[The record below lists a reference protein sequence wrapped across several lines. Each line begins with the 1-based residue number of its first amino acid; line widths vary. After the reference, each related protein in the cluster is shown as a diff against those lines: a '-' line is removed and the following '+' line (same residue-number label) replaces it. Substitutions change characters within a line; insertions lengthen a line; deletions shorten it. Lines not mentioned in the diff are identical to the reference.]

1 MTENDGSEVAIAAA
15 DKTLGERRRHKR
27 VAVNLPGRYML
38 EDGAEHPCTCVDISA
53 GGLRL
58 RGAQTGAWG
67 SRVIAYVEGIGRLEG
82 HIIRRAPG
90 WFALET
96 HSSARRGE
104 RVQERIEALLNAHEG
119 DGDDRRSDSR
129 EWADRAASLYT
140 LDGQRHEAV
149 LTDLSGGGAA
159 LLTEAALK
167 VDERV
172 RLNSRRARVAR
183 VFPGGAA
190 LKFENRVDD
199 AWPPREAAP
208 PTQPPNARRA

>member
-1 MTENDGSEVAIAAA
+1 MTENDGSGVAIAAA
-15 DKTLGERRRHKR
+15 DRTDGERRRHKR

-38 EDGAEHPCTCVDISA
+38 EDGTEHTCTCVDISA

-58 RGAQTGAWG
+58 RAAQTGVWG

-90 WFALET
+90 WFALQT

-119 DGDDRRSDSR
+119 AGCDPR
-129 EWADRAASLYT
+129 ETADRVASLHT

-149 LTDLSGGGAA
+149 LTDVSEAGAA

-172 RLNSRRARVAR
+172 RLDSRRARVAR

-190 LKFENRVDD
+190 LKFDNWVDD
-199 AWPPREAAP
+199 AWPPREAAA
-208 PTQPPNARRA
+208 PTQPPSARRA